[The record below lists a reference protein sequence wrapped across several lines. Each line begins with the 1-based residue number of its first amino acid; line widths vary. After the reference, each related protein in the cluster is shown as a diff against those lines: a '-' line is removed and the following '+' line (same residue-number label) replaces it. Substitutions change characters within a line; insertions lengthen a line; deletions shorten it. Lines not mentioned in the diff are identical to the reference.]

1 MNGVY
6 EPETAPCGVANL
18 ANSLAISC
26 DPRLAGDRFESH
38 SRSPRINQR
47 FLKLFAPI
55 QPTADARL
63 CFLAETWLPTQL
75 LFISMG
81 ARPAQELE
89 LANVSR
95 THSATHNVQTD
106 RQALAESE

>member
-18 ANSLAISC
+18 ANSPAISC

-47 FLKLFAPI
+47 FLKLFD
-55 QPTADARL
+55 T
-63 CFLAETWLPTQL
+63 
-75 LFISMG
+75 
-81 ARPAQELE
+81 
-89 LANVSR
+89 
-95 THSATHNVQTD
+95 
-106 RQALAESE
+106 